1 MAYATV
7 QLGEAGG
14 LEGLEGRKGLG
25 WWLTFWI
32 CTVLPKM
39 GKH

>member
-14 LEGLEGRKGLG
+14 LEGRQRRT
-25 WWLTFWI
+25 WLVAYILDLHSST
-32 CTVLPKM
+32 
-39 GKH
+39 